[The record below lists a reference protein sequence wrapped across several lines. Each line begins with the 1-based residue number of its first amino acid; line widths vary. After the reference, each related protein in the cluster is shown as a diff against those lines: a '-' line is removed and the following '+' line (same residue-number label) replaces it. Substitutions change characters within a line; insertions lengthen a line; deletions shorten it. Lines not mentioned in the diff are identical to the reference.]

1 MLQINLRPEEH
12 SSLPF
17 PSPVLASLIFLLLR
31 SSIIP
36 VHIRV
41 CAEEEPGEGI
51 QFRERI

>member
-1 MLQINLRPEEH
+1 MQINLRPEELP
-12 SSLPF
+12 SLPI
-17 PSPVLASLIFLLLR
+17 PSPVLVSHIFLLLR

-51 QFRERI
+51 RLRERI